1 MASDADFMQQALTL
15 ARQAAAAGEV
25 PVGAVVVRAGQ
36 VIGRGRNAPVA
47 AHDPTAHAEIA
58 ALREAALALGNYRLD
73 GCELFVTLEP

>member
-1 MASDADFMQQALTL
+1 MASDADFMQQALIL

-47 AHDPTAHAEIA
+47 AHDPNYLERHPGM
-58 ALREAALALGNYRLD
+58 RLGGVLTCPIPR
-73 GCELFVTLEP
+73 